1 MAQVPV
7 LSPSHPP
14 PTTPTRLSLIADL
27 SADTGTSGLLSDNT
41 TTTTAART
49 GSATAT
55 TNRICP
61 ACIPAPVL
69 SPTGETS
76 QHSSAVTLKP
86 CRLLLD
92 LLGICCGHCDCAS
105 LTTTTDGKRSAFLSS
120 SFLIGDDDAVEEE
133 DDNNDKGKGKGV
145 DSKNPSPPPSRS
157 SSTTSSHLPRILSAP
172 SRFFQSPLSLS
183 VASGSDHDDH
193 PHDRGEGFSPV
204 FPRSPVAT
212 VKSTRVNAEFIPG
225 TEAFRFTYGHGHD
238 HIDSPDYYEY
248 DSDAG
253 ADADE
258 ESDRRSVSSAPFAL
272 ATQQQQQPLPI
283 DGGRGGRGWAGFP
296 LRRVINSLG
305 INGCS
310 SNFNPNP
317 TAGRS
322 RRRGGMK
329 FLIGPSPEDD
339 EDDGDGHGNDADQ
352 DQVGTIQMTV
362 GTAVF
367 QDGDVD
373 ISLTPS
379 FGSRLSLANRYFSFP
394 PFRYNDEKYCRFL

>member
-1 MAQVPV
+1 MAQVQV
-7 LSPSHPP
+7 LSPSRPP
-14 PTTPTRLSLIADL
+14 SPAPTRLSLIVDL
-27 SADTGTSGLLSDNT
+27 SADTA
-41 TTTTAART
+41 TTAAAARA
-49 GSATAT
+49 GSSAAA

-61 ACIPAPVL
+61 VCLPAPVL

-92 LLGICCGHCDCAS
+92 LLGICCGHCDCVS
-105 LTTTTDGKRSAFLSS
+105 LATTTTTNGERSAFLSS
-120 SFLIGDDDAVEEE
+120 SFLIGDDDDDDDVVEEE

-157 SSTTSSHLPRILSAP
+157 SSTNSSHLPRILSAP
-172 SRFFQSPLSLS
+172 SRFCQSPLSLS
-183 VASGSDHDDH
+183 VASGSDDDY
-193 PHDRGEGFSPV
+193 PHDRGERFSPV
-204 FPRSPVAT
+204 FPRVPVAT
-212 VKSTRVNAEFIPG
+212 VKSTRVNAEFVPG
-225 TEAFRFTYGHGHD
+225 TEAFRFTSGHCHD
-238 HIDSPDYYEY
+238 RIDGPDYYGY

-253 ADADE
+253 TDADE
-258 ESDRRSVSSAPFAL
+258 ESDRRSVSSAPFPL
-272 ATQQQQQPLPI
+272 ATQQQQQQQPLPI
-283 DGGRGGRGWAGFP
+283 DSGRGGRGWAGFP

-305 INGCS
+305 INGSS
-310 SNFNPNP
+310 SNSNPNP

-339 EDDGDGHGNDADQ
+339 EDDDDDHVNDADQ
-352 DQVGTIQMTV
+352 DQVGTIQMAA

-367 QDGDVD
+367 QNGDVD
-373 ISLTPS
+373 ISSTPS
-379 FGSRLSLANRYFSFP
+379 FGSRLSLAHRYFSFP